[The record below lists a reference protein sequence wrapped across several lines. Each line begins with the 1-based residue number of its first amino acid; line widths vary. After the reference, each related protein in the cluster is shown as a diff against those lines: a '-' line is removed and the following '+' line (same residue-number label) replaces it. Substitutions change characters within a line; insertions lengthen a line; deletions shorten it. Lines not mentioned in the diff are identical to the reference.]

1 MRYEFKPSFERS
13 IKALSPEKKTEIN
26 AACLAF
32 LDLLDLRTK
41 LPIGI
46 GLKHLDDDYWEI
58 RKGLRYRILFRWR
71 RDSIEFILGGDHDS
85 IKDFLKNS

>member
-13 IKALSPEKKTEIN
+13 IKALTTTEKAEIKS
-26 AACLAF
+26 ACIAF
-32 LDLLDLRTK
+32 LDLRTR

-46 GLKHLDDDYWEI
+46 GLKHLDGDYWEI

-71 RDSIEFILGGDHDS
+71 RDSIEFILGGDRDS
-85 IKDFLKNS
+85 IKDFLKNSR